1 MGAIMAC
8 EIVIFNLKK
17 GAAVSAACIG
27 CKVREPAA
35 AAFVGTMPM
44 ENNNS

>member
-8 EIVIFNLKK
+8 EIVIFNLKE
-17 GAAVSAACIG
+17 APLFPQHASAASC
-27 CKVREPAA
+27 EPAA
-35 AAFVGTMPM
+35 AAFVGAMPM